1 MCGWVYT
8 HLMCVCMC
16 VYIHLYKYRH
26 MYVYMG
32 TYLDLCLYVYTH
44 ISEGITPNLAVLR
57 FEANIFEATY
67 LQSSGF
73 ILMFNLGNS

>member
-1 MCGWVYT
+1 
-8 HLMCVCMC
+8 
-16 VYIHLYKYRH
+16 